1 MPIQFGVPQD
11 SVLGPLLFIMY
22 INALPLA
29 VKGCSVEL
37 YADDALFFAGQSVSE
52 IESRL
57 STDLDRLISWFRC
70 NHLMLNVSRT
80 KILLIGAHQRLNTVD
95 SFSVVADNTF
105 LERVDS
111 FKYLGVTMDETFSW
125 KEDVSLLS

>member
-1 MPIQFGVPQD
+1 M
-11 SVLGPLLFIMY
+11 L
-22 INALPLA
+22 
-29 VKGCSVEL
+29 VEL

-70 NHLMLNVSRT
+70 NYLMLDVSRT

-105 LERVDS
+105 LERVYS

-125 KEDVSLLS
+125 KEDVSLLGKKISSRLALLRPPLGESYLSLHYLYYII